1 MQVQGKR
8 KILAVVED
16 LFFTVK
22 ISDAAKR
29 AGFEVTY
36 VKTEEDAVAK
46 AAELPSLMILDLNL
60 SRIDPV
66 GLIQKIKS
74 DPALSEISLLAY
86 VSHVQGELKQ
96 KAQHAGCDIV
106 LAKSAFSTNLQ
117 QILKRHAGLVA

>member
-74 DPALSEISLLAY
+74 DPVLSEISLLAY

-96 KAQHAGCDIV
+96 KAQQAGCDIV